1 MLNIR
6 GKKSKDI
13 EKEVY
18 RILKEKRLNDRF
30 TAIVNLDKEF
40 VVPEN
45 NNIIVNTTAG
55 SNEGWYVS
63 IICLDIESI
72 INYTTILSFRV
83 QESLDSTIAIRNE
96 LVKNIYF

>member
-63 IICLDIESI
+63 IICLDTESI